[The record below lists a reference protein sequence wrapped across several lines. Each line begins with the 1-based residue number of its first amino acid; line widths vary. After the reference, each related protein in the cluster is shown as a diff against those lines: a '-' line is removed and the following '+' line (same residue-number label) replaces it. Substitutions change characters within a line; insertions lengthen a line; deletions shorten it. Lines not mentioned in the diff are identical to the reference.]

1 MECESSN
8 LYFQQEPQH
17 ASSQI
22 AHQTENSQMQ
32 AAELFP
38 DTFAPQEVKNSTVL
52 PARLPR
58 SKAIRKNKANPK
70 DRTGNSPKSESLDDP
85 IANDTHKLTQPK

>member
-8 LYFQQEPQH
+8 LDFHQEPQH
-17 ASSQI
+17 ASPKI

-32 AAELFP
+32 AAGLIP
-38 DTFAPQEVKNSTVL
+38 DTFAPQEVNSTVL

-58 SKAIRKNKANPK
+58 SKAIRKNKVPPK
-70 DRTGNSPKSESLDDP
+70 DRTGNSPKTESLDEP